1 VLDESAVGFIMTHGD
16 PTSNESNSVVGF
28 DFLYRNS
35 DGPFGEILTG
45 KAWAQQSHSSNLN
58 GDDQAF
64 GVNLEIPSDKLSV
77 YVEGQHIEENFHPA
91 LGFVNRSGIR
101 RFDVGTRYRVRPDQG
116 MWRALNSRIDF
127 THITDMD
134 GELLT
139 QRTRIRPIS
148 FYSHGGDFIFIDW
161 SRNKEVVQEEFDLF
175 DRLNV
180 PIGEYEFD
188 RVRAEISTG
197 MQRPISVVLSVQDGG
212 FFGGDRLE
220 KFVELQWR
228 QSAYFFIGLR
238 FTENDVDLPSGSF
251 TSHLAS
257 LRTDVAF
264 NSKWSW
270 SNFIQYDNTSD
281 VFGVNSRL
289 RYIPEAGREMVFVV
303 NHGGTVDPLNHFL
316 STQSDIN
323 LKVSYTF
330 RY

>member
-1 VLDESAVGFIMTHGD
+1 
-16 PTSNESNSVVGF
+16 
-28 DFLYRNS
+28 
-35 DGPFGEILTG
+35 
-45 KAWAQQSHSSNLN
+45 
-58 GDDQAF
+58 
-64 GVNLEIPSDKLSV
+64 
-77 YVEGQHIEENFHPA
+77 
-91 LGFVNRSGIR
+91 
-101 RFDVGTRYRVRPDQG
+101 

-148 FYSHGGDFIFIDW
+148 FYSHGGDFMFIDW
-161 SRNKEVVQEEFDLF
+161 QRNKEVVQEGFDLF

-180 PIGEYEFD
+180 PAGDYEFD

-197 MQRPISVVLSVQDGG
+197 MQRPINVVLSVQDGG

-238 FTENDVDLPSGSF
+238 FTENDVDLP
-251 TSHLAS
+251 
-257 LRTDVAF
+257 
-264 NSKWSW
+264 
-270 SNFIQYDNTSD
+270 
-281 VFGVNSRL
+281 FGVNSRV

-303 NHGGTVDPLNHFL
+303 NHGGTVDPLNHFM